1 MCYDIANGDVYVEL
15 MNEGTKDTR
24 LTVKPCAYRH
34 DAPLQ
39 LTIKRDKLL
48 SNIGR
53 WLMLGI
59 GMILKLRARVIR
71 IITDVLLAESKQVRI
86 PLVILQ

>member
-15 MNEGTKDTR
+15 MNEGTKDTI
-24 LTVKPCAYRH
+24 LTVKPCAYRQ

-39 LTIKRDKLL
+39 LTVKGT
-48 SNIGR
+48 SCYNIGR

-71 IITDVLLAESKQVRI
+71 IITDVLLAESKQVRT

>member
-15 MNEGTKDTR
+15 MNEGTKDTI
-24 LTVKPCAYRH
+24 LTVKPCAYRQ

-39 LTIKRDKLL
+39 LTVKAGQVVKQR
-48 SNIGR
+48 GR

-71 IITDVLLAESKQVRI
+71 IITDVLLAESKQVRT